1 MPQLPD
7 KAVTGRFEE
16 EFIKKRQAQ
25 LELWLNR
32 MSLHPVINQSEVFIH
47 FLQCKES
54 DEKKWKDGKRK
65 AEKDEFRGA
74 QWLCSI
80 RSPEHSCGTTVKI
93 KEQIDKF
100 SKAVV
105 HLDSTVKNLTQ
116 AVDKISQTHATVYK
130 KELAYMGKKFEE
142 FGSAV
147 ANDALSSAKDP
158 GHNKLCEALKHT
170 GVTFV
175 DIANCY
181 GEQAKEDAGPL
192 IDQLSLYR
200 GILQQMPEVV
210 NFDKVSSLS
219 RLGDTFLNFILFF
232 KHAIQIHDEIQQKP
246 EKQSYN
252 THDMMSRLEVANYS
266 TLAEINFF
274 NNQKVH
280 DYNAYMKAFLTK
292 QIEFYTDVS
301 ICMNIKE
308 KQ

>member
-1 MPQLPD
+1 LFSQLLKLIFIIENFKIDGHGEAQWHRKSEAYKIKITNFTSGNKYKGLKTYTAYTIQADIVGHSVNRRYKQFDWLHERLTDKYPNLCVPQLPD

-16 EFIKKRQAQ
+16 EFIKKRQVQ

-80 RSPEHSCGTTVKI
+80 RSPDHSCGTTVKI

-100 SKAVV
+100 SKAAVS
-105 HLDSTVKNLTQ
+105 LDSTVKNLTQ
-116 AVDKISQTHATVYK
+116 AIDKVAQTHATIYK
-130 KELAYMGKKFEE
+130 KELGYMGKKFEE
-142 FGSAV
+142 FGSAI
-147 ANDALSSAKDP
+147 ANDALSSPKDP
-158 GHNKLCEALKHT
+158 SHNKLCEALKHT

-181 GEQAKEDAGPL
+181 GEQAKDDAIPL

-200 GILQQMPEVV
+200 GILQQMPEIV
-210 NFDKVSSLS
+210 NFDKV
-219 RLGDTFLNFILFF
+219 R
-232 KHAIQIHDEIQQKP
+232 
-246 EKQSYN
+246 
-252 THDMMSRLEVANYS
+252 
-266 TLAEINFF
+266 
-274 NNQKVH
+274 
-280 DYNAYMKAFLTK
+280 
-292 QIEFYTDVS
+292 
-301 ICMNIKE
+301 
-308 KQ
+308 